1 MEEHKARIGAFV
13 SQYVW
18 RRVQDDEDI
27 FASGLVDSL
36 FAMQLV
42 LFVEGEFSIRIERED
57 LDLKNFRTIDALARL
72 VDRKTSQSEQ
82 PG

>member
-18 RRVQDDEDI
+18 RQVEDDEDI

-72 VDRKTSQSEQ
+72 VDRKTKQSEQ